1 MKNKFNSVITKV
13 LVVVAACLMFASF
26 SPSLDGRAVVVDD
39 GVFPQG
45 LFAKTVG
52 YLPGD
57 IITVANISGETTVD
71 LLVIGALDPSE
82 GVAIMLS
89 PEAAAALGI
98 DKDANNI
105 VKITKRSGQDDRV
118 YGTAVITKQN
128 QAAVEFEEESPI
140 EEKSE
145 DAFEDIEEAPAEEA
159 EDIAEENSTEETPVE
174 ETPSEESTTEES
186 VEAIPEETE
195 IEETEEDF
203 EELEEE
209 SVVPEEEI
217 TEEEAPQ
224 EEEIAEE
231 EFVEEDIPEEIAE
244 EEFTE
249 EDIPEEY
256 IEEDEEEE
264 LAIEE
269 AAIEEVPE
277 EEAEEETIADE
288 FVEEETTEE
297 ESPNLAD
304 EEMVEEEDVQNIPE
318 EPLVEEAVA
327 SEELPELTEAK
338 EEVAADSFETEETKE
353 SSSEAVEEE
362 LFAEEVEEVTEE
374 VEVVEETSEATE
386 ESESEEEYEAIVLV
400 PVDSN
405 PPLANE
411 DSVLESET
419 EEVVAETEILETK
432 DLEKVEEKTEEKSE
446 NTKTYEKTYKKYMV
460 DGLKDL
466 KSGSYYIQLA
476 VLSSDDNIQSIVDK
490 YCSNYPVTIVP
501 TANGERKQVLIGP
514 LGMDEYAVVLER
526 FKSYGF
532 KDAFLRK
539 IK

>member
-1 MKNKFNSVITKV
+1 
-13 LVVVAACLMFASF
+13 
-26 SPSLDGRAVVVDD
+26 
-39 GVFPQG
+39 
-45 LFAKTVG
+45 
-52 YLPGD
+52 
-57 IITVANISGETTVD
+57 
-71 LLVIGALDPSE
+71 
-82 GVAIMLS
+82 
-89 PEAAAALGI
+89 
-98 DKDANNI
+98 
-105 VKITKRSGQDDRV
+105 
-118 YGTAVITKQN
+118 
-128 QAAVEFEEESPI
+128 
-140 EEKSE
+140 
-145 DAFEDIEEAPAEEA
+145 
-159 EDIAEENSTEETPVE
+159 
-174 ETPSEESTTEES
+174 
-186 VEAIPEETE
+186 
-195 IEETEEDF
+195 
-203 EELEEE
+203 
-209 SVVPEEEI
+209 
-217 TEEEAPQ
+217 
-224 EEEIAEE
+224 
-231 EFVEEDIPEEIAE
+231 
-244 EEFTE
+244 
-249 EDIPEEY
+249 
-256 IEEDEEEE
+256 
-264 LAIEE
+264 
-269 AAIEEVPE
+269 
-277 EEAEEETIADE
+277 
-288 FVEEETTEE
+288 
-297 ESPNLAD
+297 
-304 EEMVEEEDVQNIPE
+304 MVEEEDVQNIPE
-318 EPLVEEAVA
+318 EPLEEEAVA

-338 EEVAADSFETEETKE
+338 EEVAADSFETEETEE

-411 DSVLESET
+411 DSVMESET

-432 DLEKVEEKTEEKSE
+432 DLENVEEKTEEKSE

>member
-1 MKNKFNSVITKV
+1 MEEEAT
-13 LVVVAACLMFASF
+13 
-26 SPSLDGRAVVVDD
+26 
-39 GVFPQG
+39 
-45 LFAKTVG
+45 
-52 YLPGD
+52 
-57 IITVANISGETTVD
+57 ED
-71 LLVIGALDPSE
+71 LA
-82 GVAIMLS
+82 
-89 PEAAAALGI
+89 
-98 DKDANNI
+98 
-105 VKITKRSGQDDRV
+105 
-118 YGTAVITKQN
+118 
-128 QAAVEFEEESPI
+128 EEESP
-140 EEKSE
+140 
-145 DAFEDIEEAPAEEA
+145 D
-159 EDIAEENSTEETPVE
+159 
-174 ETPSEESTTEES
+174 
-186 VEAIPEETE
+186 
-195 IEETEEDF
+195 
-203 EELEEE
+203 
-209 SVVPEEEI
+209 
-217 TEEEAPQ
+217 
-224 EEEIAEE
+224 
-231 EFVEEDIPEEIAE
+231 
-244 EEFTE
+244 
-249 EDIPEEY
+249 
-256 IEEDEEEE
+256 
-264 LAIEE
+264 
-269 AAIEEVPE
+269 
-277 EEAEEETIADE
+277 
-288 FVEEETTEE
+288 
-297 ESPNLAD
+297 LAD

-318 EPLVEEAVA
+318 EPLEEEAVA

-338 EEVAADSFETEETKE
+338 EEVAADSFETEETE
-353 SSSEAVEEE
+353 EGSSEAVEEE

-374 VEVVEETSEATE
+374 VEETSETTE

-411 DSVLESET
+411 DSVMESET

-432 DLEKVEEKTEEKSE
+432 DLENVEEKTEEKSE